1 MLYNI
6 NDKLPAKRLFV
17 AAMQQVIA
25 CFVATVL
32 IPQICGVP
40 IAPAMLGA
48 ALGTLLYQ
56 LFTKG
61 QSPMFISSSGAF
73 VAAVLGALALG
84 TAPNYLAVF
93 IGGLIVCLVYFA
105 VGLAINHFG
114 TDWINKV
121 LPPVVIGPIVA
132 VIGLNLAT
140 FLPTYFQINGQYSLI
155 GFGLGMLTLLITA
168 LISHYG
174 KGFIK
179 NLPFLIAILIVYAFA
194 AILTVCGIPI
204 IDFSVFNG
212 VRLFQMPDFAFL
224 HFGAFDWSLLPQIL
238 LLFLPLSL
246 VTLCEHTS
254 DHKALSA
261 VIGTDLTQKPGLGYT
276 LMGDGAATALGT
288 LIGAM
293 PNTSYGESVGTTGF
307 SKICSK
313 YVITL
318 AAIIM
323 GIAAFIGPL
332 QAFLVSI
339 PSAIFGG
346 CAAILYGYITLS
358 GIRTIKDSNIDLNN
372 NKNVTIIAAVLT
384 LGVSG
389 AVCNFGIV
397 SIGTTAL
404 AMIVGIV
411 LNLILKD
418 KPKFGVNEPATI
430 TFTNTKTGE
439 SFDIKE
445 KPQRGLR
452 AQLNVLDDAA
462 ILEEE

>member
-6 NDKLPAKRLFV
+6 NDRLPAKRLLV

-48 ALGTLLYQ
+48 CLGTLCYQ
-56 LFTKG
+56 LVTRG

-93 IGGLIVCLVYFA
+93 IGGGIVCIVYLA
-105 VGLAINHFG
+105 VGLAINTFG
-114 TDWINKV
+114 TAWINKL

-140 FLPTYFQINGQYSLI
+140 FIPTYFQINGEYSLI

-168 LISHYG
+168 IISHYG

-179 NLPFLIAILIVYAFA
+179 NLPFLVAILIVYGFA
-194 AILTVCGIPI
+194 AILTVCGVKI
-204 IDFSVFNG
+204 IDFSVFTN
-212 VRLFQMPDFAFL
+212 VKIVQVPDFAFM
-224 HFGAFDWSLLPQIL
+224 HASNWDWAWLPQIL

-246 VTLCEHTS
+246 VTIAEHTS

-276 LMGDGAATALGT
+276 LIGDGIATAIGT
-288 LIGAM
+288 FVGAM

-358 GIRTIKDSNIDLNN
+358 GIRTIKDNNIDLND

-389 AVCNFGIV
+389 AVCNFGVV

-411 LNLILKD
+411 LNLILKE
-418 KPKFGVNEPATI
+418 KKNNGERI
-430 TFTNTKTGE
+430 TCK
-439 SFDIKE
+439 D
-445 KPQRGLR
+445 
-452 AQLNVLDDAA
+452 
-462 ILEEE
+462 

>member
-6 NDKLPAKRLFV
+6 NDKLPARRLFV
-17 AAMQQVIA
+17 AALQQVVA

-56 LFTKG
+56 LITKG

-73 VAAVLGALALG
+73 VAAVMGALTLG

-114 TDWINKV
+114 TAWINKL

-140 FLPTYFQINGQYSLI
+140 FLPTYFQVNGQYSLI
-155 GFGLGMLTLLITA
+155 GFGLGMLTLIITA

-179 NLPFLIAILIVYAFA
+179 NLPFLVAIIIVYGFA
-194 AILTVCGIPI
+194 AILTICGVPI
-204 IDFSVFNG
+204 IDFSVFNNISI
-212 VRLFQMPDFAFL
+212 FQIPDFAFM
-224 HFGAFDWSLLPQIL
+224 HFGTWDWTLLPQIL
-238 LLFLPLSL
+238 LLFVPLSL

-276 LMGDGAATALGT
+276 LMGDGAATALGS

-323 GIAAFIGPL
+323 GIAAFFGPL
-332 QAFLVSI
+332 QAFLVSV
-339 PSAIFGG
+339 PSCIFGG

-372 NKNVTIIAAVLT
+372 NKNITILAAVLT

-404 AMIVGIV
+404 AMLVGII

-418 KPKFGVNEPATI
+418 NEK
-430 TFTNTKTGE
+430 TN
-439 SFDIKE
+439 
-445 KPQRGLR
+445 
-452 AQLNVLDDAA
+452 
-462 ILEEE
+462 

>member
-1 MLYNI
+1 MEKNNNDMLYGI
-6 NDKLPAKRLFV
+6 NDRLPIKRLIV
-17 AAMQQVIA
+17 AAIQQVIA

-56 LFTKG
+56 LITRG

-73 VAAVLGALALG
+73 VAAVMGALALG

-93 IGGLIVCLVYFA
+93 IGGLIVCVIYFA

-114 TDWINKV
+114 TAWINKL

-179 NLPFLIAILIVYAFA
+179 NLPFLVAILIVYAFA
-194 AILTVCGIPI
+194 AILTVCGVPV
-204 IDFSVFNG
+204 IDFNVFNG
-212 VRLFQMPDFAFL
+212 VKIFQLPDFSFL
-224 HFGAFDWSLLPQIL
+224 HFGTWDWSYLPQIL

-246 VTLCEHTS
+246 VTIAEHLS

-261 VIGTDLTQKPGLGYT
+261 VIGIDLTQKPGLGYT
-276 LMGDGAATALGT
+276 LIGDGAATALGCF
-288 LIGAM
+288 IGSM

-313 YVITL
+313 YVIAL
-318 AAIIM
+318 AAVIM
-323 GIAAFIGPL
+323 GIGAFLGPL
-332 QAFLVSI
+332 QAFLISI

-346 CAAILYGYITLS
+346 CAAVLYGYITLS
-358 GIRTIKDSNIDLNN
+358 GIRTIISNHIDLVHN
-372 NKNVTIIAAVLT
+372 NKNITIVATVLT

-389 AVCNFGIV
+389 AVCDFGII
-397 SIGTTAL
+397 SFGTTAL
-404 AMIVGIV
+404 AMLVGIV

-418 KPKFGVNEPATI
+418 KPA
-430 TFTNTKTGE
+430 
-439 SFDIKE
+439 
-445 KPQRGLR
+445 RGLR
-452 AQLNVLDDAA
+452 RTTKIID
-462 ILEEE
+462 E

>member
-6 NDKLPAKRLFV
+6 NDKLPAKRLMV
-17 AAMQQVIA
+17 AALQQVIA

-56 LFTKG
+56 LITRG

-73 VAAVLGALALG
+73 VAAVIGALALG

-93 IGGLIVCLVYFA
+93 IGGLIVCAIYFA

-114 TDWINKV
+114 TAWINRL

-140 FLPTYFQINGQYSLI
+140 FLPTYFQVNGQYSLI

-179 NLPFLIAILIVYAFA
+179 NLPFLVAILIVYAFA
-194 AILTVCGIPI
+194 ALLTICGVKV
-204 IDFSVFNG
+204 IDFSVFQN
-212 VRLFQMPDFAFL
+212 VKLFQMPDFAFT
-224 HFGAFDWSLLPQIL
+224 HFGSFDWGLLPQIL

-246 VTLCEHTS
+246 VTICEHTS

-261 VIGTDLTQKPGLGYT
+261 VIGTDLTQNPGLGYT
-276 LMGDGAATALGT
+276 LMGDGAATALGS
-288 LIGAM
+288 LIGAT

-318 AAIIM
+318 AAVIM

-346 CAAILYGYITLS
+346 CATVLYGYITLS
-358 GIRTIKDSNIDLNN
+358 GIRTIMDNHIDLVHN
-372 NKNVTIIAAVLT
+372 NKNITIVAAVLT

-389 AVCNFGIV
+389 AICDFGIV

-404 AMIVGIV
+404 AMIVGVI
-411 LNLILKD
+411 LNLVLKD
-418 KPKFGVNEPATI
+418 KQDGSNIE
-430 TFTNTKTGE
+430 
-439 SFDIKE
+439 E
-445 KPQRGLR
+445 K
-452 AQLNVLDDAA
+452 
-462 ILEEE
+462 

>member
-6 NDKLPAKRLFV
+6 NDKLPIKRLIV
-17 AAMQQVIA
+17 AALQQVIA

-48 ALGTLLYQ
+48 GLGTLIYQ
-56 LFTKG
+56 LITRG

-73 VAAVLGALALG
+73 VAAVIGALGLG
-84 TAPNYLAVF
+84 MAPNYLAVF
-93 IGGLIVCLVYFA
+93 IGGLIVCAIYCG
-105 VGLAINHFG
+105 VGAAINHFG
-114 TDWINKV
+114 TGWINKL

-140 FLPTYFQINGQYSLI
+140 FLPTYFQVGGQYSLI

-174 KGFIK
+174 KGFVK
-179 NLPFLIAILIVYAFA
+179 NLPFLISILIVYAFA
-194 AILTVCGIPI
+194 AILTLCGIPI
-204 IDFSVFNG
+204 IDFSVFKN
-212 VRLFQMPDFAFL
+212 VHLFQMPDFAFK
-224 HFGAFDWSLLPQIL
+224 HFGNWNWSLLPQIL
-238 LLFLPLSL
+238 LLFVPLSL
-246 VTLCEHTS
+246 VTISEHLS

-276 LMGDGAATALGT
+276 LMGDGVATAFGT

-307 SKICSK
+307 SKICSR
-313 YVITL
+313 YVISL

-358 GIRTIKDSNIDLNN
+358 GIRTIKDNNIDLNN

-389 AVCNFGIV
+389 AVCNFGVV

-411 LNLILKD
+411 LNLILKN
-418 KPKFGVNEPATI
+418 KYE
-430 TFTNTKTGE
+430 
-439 SFDIKE
+439 
-445 KPQRGLR
+445 RGLR
-452 AQLNVLDDAA
+452 ANSGIIEDFSA
-462 ILEEE
+462 LEKGVYFNDSENK

>member
-1 MLYNI
+1 MIYNI
-6 NDKLPAKRLFV
+6 NDKLPARRLFV

-48 ALGTLLYQ
+48 ALGTLIYQ

-73 VAAVLGALALG
+73 VAAVMGALALG
-84 TAPNYLAVF
+84 TAPNYLAVG
-93 IGGLIVCLVYFA
+93 IGGILVCIIYCIVGGLINA
-105 VGLAINHFG
+105 KG
-114 TDWINKV
+114 TRWINKV

-140 FLPTYFQINGQYSLI
+140 FIPTYFQINGQYSLI
-155 GFGLGMLTLLITA
+155 GFGLGMLTLIITA

-179 NLPFLIAILIVYAFA
+179 NLPFLVAILIVYAFA
-194 AILTVCGIPI
+194 AILTVCGIQI
-204 IDFSVFNG
+204 IDFSVFKN
-212 VRLFQMPDFAFL
+212 VRLFQLPDFAFL
-224 HFGAFDWSLLPQIL
+224 HMNFGEFNWSWLAQIA
-238 LLFLPLSL
+238 LLFVPLSL
-246 VTLCEHTS
+246 VTICEHTS

-261 VIGTDLTQKPGLGYT
+261 VIGTDLTQKPGLGNT
-276 LMGDGAATALGT
+276 LMGDGVATALGSI
-288 LIGAM
+288 IGAM

-332 QAFLVSI
+332 QAFLISI

-358 GIRTIKDSNIDLNN
+358 GIRTIKDSGIDLND

-389 AVCNFGIV
+389 AVCNFGVV

-411 LNLILKD
+411 LNLILKEKKED
-418 KPKFGVNEPATI
+418 G
-430 TFTNTKTGE
+430 TKE
-439 SFDIKE
+439 I
-445 KPQRGLR
+445 
-452 AQLNVLDDAA
+452 
-462 ILEEE
+462 

>member
-6 NDKLPAKRLFV
+6 NDKLPAKRLIV
-17 AAMQQVIA
+17 AALQQVIA

-56 LFTKG
+56 VITRG

-73 VAAVLGALALG
+73 VAAVIGALSLG
-84 TAPNYLAVF
+84 VAPNYTAVF
-93 IGGLIVCLVYFA
+93 IGGLIVCAIYFA
-105 VGLAINHFG
+105 VGLAITHFG
-114 TDWINKV
+114 TGWINKL

-140 FLPTYFQINGQYSLI
+140 FLPTYFQVNGQYSLI

-179 NLPFLIAILIVYAFA
+179 NLPFLVAILIVYAFA
-194 AILTVCGIPI
+194 ALLTVCGIKV
-204 IDFSVFNG
+204 IDFSVFQN
-212 VRLFQMPDFAFL
+212 VKLFQIPDFAFL
-224 HFGAFDWSLLPQIL
+224 KFSFWDFGFFPQIL

-246 VTLCEHTS
+246 VTIAEHTS

-261 VIGTDLTQKPGLGYT
+261 VIGTDLTQNPGLGYT

-288 LIGAM
+288 FIGAT

-346 CAAILYGYITLS
+346 CATVLYGYITLS
-358 GIRTIKDSNIDLNN
+358 GIRTIKDNDIDLGN
-372 NKNVTIIAAVLT
+372 NKNVTIIASVLT

-389 AVCNFGIV
+389 AVCNFGVV

-411 LNLILKD
+411 LNLILKE
-418 KPKFGVNEPATI
+418 KTNEHT
-430 TFTNTKTGE
+430 
-439 SFDIKE
+439 
-445 KPQRGLR
+445 
-452 AQLNVLDDAA
+452 
-462 ILEEE
+462 

>member
-6 NDKLPAKRLFV
+6 NDKLPAKRLLV

-48 ALGTLLYQ
+48 ALGTLIYQ
-56 LFTKG
+56 LITRG

-73 VAAVLGALALG
+73 VAAVMGALAIG
-84 TAPNYLAVF
+84 TAPNYTAVA
-93 IGGLIVCLVYFA
+93 IGGVLVCIIYCIVGALINA
-105 VGLAINHFG
+105 KG
-114 TDWINKV
+114 TGWINKL

-140 FLPTYFQINGQYSLI
+140 FIPTYFQINGQYSLI
-155 GFGLGMLTLLITA
+155 GFGLGMLTLIITA

-179 NLPFLIAILIVYAFA
+179 NLPFLVAILIVYAFA

-212 VRLFQMPDFAFL
+212 VRLFQVPDFAFL
-224 HFGAFDWSLLPQIL
+224 HMNVGQFQFGWLAQVA
-238 LLFLPLSL
+238 LLFIPLSL
-246 VTLCEHTS
+246 VTICEHTS

-276 LMGDGAATALGT
+276 LMGDGVATAFGSI
-288 LIGAM
+288 IGAM

-318 AAIIM
+318 AAVIM

-332 QAFLVSI
+332 QAFLMSI

-389 AVCNFGIV
+389 AVCNFGVV

-411 LNLILKD
+411 LNLILK
-418 KPKFGVNEPATI
+418 
-430 TFTNTKTGE
+430 
-439 SFDIKE
+439 E
-445 KPQRGLR
+445 KK
-452 AQLNVLDDAA
+452 NV
-462 ILEEE
+462 

>member
-1 MLYNI
+1 M
-6 NDKLPAKRLFV
+6 
-17 AAMQQVIA
+17 
-25 CFVATVL
+25 
-32 IPQICGVP
+32 P

-56 LFTKG
+56 LITRG

-73 VAAVLGALALG
+73 VAAVMGALALG

-93 IGGLIVCLVYFA
+93 IGGLIVCAIYFI

-114 TDWINKV
+114 TEWINKL

-140 FLPTYFQINGQYSLI
+140 FLPTYFQVNGQYSLI

-179 NLPFLIAILIVYAFA
+179 NLPFLVAILIVYAFA
-194 AILTVCGIPI
+194 AILTMCGIPI

-212 VRLFQMPDFAFL
+212 IRLFEVPDFAFL
-224 HFGAFDWSLLPQIL
+224 HFGSFDWSILPQIL
-238 LLFLPLSL
+238 LLFLPLSI
-246 VTLCEHTS
+246 VTICEHTS

-276 LMGDGAATALGT
+276 LMGDGAATALGS

-318 AAIIM
+318 AAVIM

-358 GIRTIKDSNIDLNN
+358 GIRTIKDNNIDLNN

-411 LNLILKD
+411 LNLILKEQT
-418 KPKFGVNEPATI
+418 PPI
-430 TFTNTKTGE
+430 
-439 SFDIKE
+439 
-445 KPQRGLR
+445 RGLR
-452 AQLNVLDDAA
+452 VKTNCIDDYCE
-462 ILEEE
+462 IPPEMITKLTK

>member
-6 NDKLPAKRLFV
+6 NDKLPVKRLIV
-17 AAMQQVIA
+17 AALQQVIA

-56 LFTKG
+56 LFTRG

-73 VAAVLGALALG
+73 VAAVIGALALG
-84 TAPNYLAVF
+84 AAPNYLAVF
-93 IGGLIVCLVYFA
+93 IGGLIVCVVYFA

-114 TDWINKV
+114 TGWINKL

-140 FLPTYFQINGQYSLI
+140 FIPTYFQINGQYSLI
-155 GFGLGMLTLLITA
+155 GFGLGMLTLIITA

-179 NLPFLIAILIVYAFA
+179 NLPFLVSILIVYAFA
-194 AILTVCGIPI
+194 AILTVCGIKI
-204 IDFSVFNG
+204 IDFSVFNN
-212 VRLFQMPDFAFL
+212 VHLFQMPDFAFL
-224 HFGAFDWSLLPQIL
+224 KFGSFDAGLLPQIL

-246 VTLCEHTS
+246 VTICEHTS

-276 LMGDGAATALGT
+276 LIGDGAATALGT
-288 LIGAM
+288 LIGAT

-318 AAIIM
+318 AAVIM

-358 GIRTIKDSNIDLNN
+358 GIRTIKDNNIDLNN
-372 NKNVTIIAAVLT
+372 NKNVTIIASVLT

-389 AVCNFGIV
+389 AVCNFGVV

-404 AMIVGIV
+404 AMLTGVC
-411 LNLILKD
+411 LNLLL
-418 KPKFGVNEPATI
+418 
-430 TFTNTKTGE
+430 
-439 SFDIKE
+439 KE
-445 KPQRGLR
+445 KSK
-452 AQLNVLDDAA
+452 N
-462 ILEEE
+462 

>member
-1 MLYNI
+1 MDNLLYNI
-6 NDKLPAKRLFV
+6 NDKLPIKRLIV
-17 AAMQQVIA
+17 AALQQVIA
-25 CFVATVL
+25 CFVATIL

-56 LFTKG
+56 LFTRG

-73 VAAVLGALALG
+73 VAAVIGALALG
-84 TAPNYLAVF
+84 AAPNYLAVF
-93 IGGLIVCLVYFA
+93 IGGLIVCVIYFV

-114 TDWINKV
+114 TNWINKL

-140 FLPTYFQINGQYSLI
+140 FLPTYFQVNGEYSLI
-155 GFGLGMLTLLITA
+155 GFGLGILTLLITA

-179 NLPFLIAILIVYAFA
+179 NLPFLVAILIVYAFA
-194 AILTVCGIPI
+194 AILTVCGVPI
-204 IDFSVFNG
+204 INFSVFNS
-212 VRLFQMPDFAFL
+212 VKIIQVPDFAFL
-224 HFGAFDWSLLPQIL
+224 KFGTFDWALFPQVL

-246 VTLCEHTS
+246 VTICEHTS

-261 VIGTDLTQKPGLGYT
+261 VIGTDLTQNPGLGYT
-276 LMGDGAATALGT
+276 LMGDGAATALGC
-288 LIGAM
+288 LIGAT

-307 SKICSK
+307 SRICSK
-313 YVITL
+313 YVISL
-318 AAIIM
+318 AALIM
-323 GIAAFIGPL
+323 GAAAFFGPL

-339 PSAIFGG
+339 PSSIFGG

-358 GIRTIKDSNIDLNN
+358 GIRTIMDNHIDLIHN
-372 NKNVTIIAAVLT
+372 NKNITIVASVLT

-389 AVCNFGIV
+389 AVCNFGVV

-404 AMIVGIV
+404 AMIIGII
-411 LNLILKD
+411 LNLVL
-418 KPKFGVNEPATI
+418 
-430 TFTNTKTGE
+430 
-439 SFDIKE
+439 KE
-445 KPQRGLR
+445 K
-452 AQLNVLDDAA
+452 A
-462 ILEEE
+462 

>member
-17 AAMQQVIA
+17 AALQQVIA
-25 CFVATVL
+25 CFVATIL

-48 ALGTLLYQ
+48 AIGTLCYQ
-56 LFTKG
+56 LVTCG

-73 VAAVLGALALG
+73 VAAVIGALALG
-84 TAPNYLAVF
+84 NAPNYTAVA
-93 IGGLIVCLVYFA
+93 IGGILVCLIYCGIGFI
-105 VGLAINHFG
+105 INKKG
-114 TDWINKV
+114 TAWINKL

-179 NLPFLIAILIVYAFA
+179 NLPFLVAILIVYAFSA
-194 AILTVCGIPI
+194 VLTLCGIQV
-204 IDFSVFNG
+204 IDFSVFNN
-212 VRLFQMPDFAFL
+212 VQLFQVPDFAFL
-224 HFGAFDWSLLPQIL
+224 HMDFGGFKVKWFIQVA
-238 LLFLPLSL
+238 LLFIPLSL
-246 VTLCEHTS
+246 VTICEHTS

-261 VIGTDLTQKPGLGYT
+261 VIGADLTQNPGLGYT
-276 LMGDGAATALGT
+276 LMGDGIATALGS

-313 YVITL
+313 YVIML
-318 AAIIM
+318 AAVIM

-389 AVCNFGIV
+389 AVCDFGII

-404 AMIVGIV
+404 AMIMGIV
-411 LNLILKD
+411 LNLVLKEQEQS
-418 KPKFGVNEPATI
+418 NAET
-430 TFTNTKTGE
+430 
-439 SFDIKE
+439 S
-445 KPQRGLR
+445 L
-452 AQLNVLDDAA
+452 
-462 ILEEE
+462 

>member
-1 MLYNI
+1 MIYGI
-6 NDKLPAKRLFV
+6 NDKLPARRLIV
-17 AAMQQVIA
+17 AALQQVIA
-25 CFVATVL
+25 CFVATIL
-32 IPQICGVP
+32 IPTICGVP

-56 LFTKG
+56 LITRG

-73 VAAVLGALALG
+73 VAAVIGALALG
-84 TAPNYLAVF
+84 AAPNYLAVF
-93 IGGLIVCLVYFA
+93 IGGLIVCIVYFA

-114 TDWINKV
+114 TAWINKL

-140 FLPTYFQINGQYSLI
+140 FLPTYFQVNGQYSLI

-179 NLPFLIAILIVYAFA
+179 NLPFLVAILIVYAFA

-204 IDFSVFNG
+204 IDFSVFKG
-212 VRLFQMPDFAFL
+212 VKLFEMPDFAFL
-224 HFGAFDWSLLPQIL
+224 HFSAFDWTLLPQIL

-261 VIGTDLTQKPGLGYT
+261 VIGTDLTQNPGLGYT
-276 LMGDGAATALGT
+276 LMGDGAATALGA

-313 YVITL
+313 YVIAL
-318 AAIIM
+318 AAVIM

-389 AVCNFGIV
+389 AVCDFGVI

-418 KPKFGVNEPATI
+418 QTPPI
-430 TFTNTKTGE
+430 
-439 SFDIKE
+439 
-445 KPQRGLR
+445 RGLR
-452 AQLNVLDDAA
+452 AKTDCIDDYCDIPSETIAE
-462 ILEEE
+462 LTK

>member
-1 MLYNI
+1 MIYGI
-6 NDKLPAKRLFV
+6 NDKLPARRLIV
-17 AAMQQVIA
+17 AALQQVIA
-25 CFVATVL
+25 CFVATIL
-32 IPQICGVP
+32 IPTICGVP

-56 LFTKG
+56 LITRG

-73 VAAVLGALALG
+73 VAAVMGALALG
-84 TAPNYLAVF
+84 AAPNYLAVF
-93 IGGLIVCLVYFA
+93 IGGLIVCIVYFA

-114 TDWINKV
+114 TEWINKL

-140 FLPTYFQINGQYSLI
+140 FLPTYFQVNGQYSLI

-194 AILTVCGIPI
+194 AVLTVCGIPI
-204 IDFSVFNG
+204 IDFSVFKG
-212 VRLFQMPDFAFL
+212 VKLFEMPDFAFL
-224 HFGAFDWSLLPQIL
+224 HFKTFDWTLLPQIL

-276 LMGDGAATALGT
+276 LMGDGAATALGA

-313 YVITL
+313 YVIAL

-323 GIAAFIGPL
+323 GVAAFIGPL

-389 AVCNFGIV
+389 AVCDFGIV

-418 KPKFGVNEPATI
+418 K
-430 TFTNTKTGE
+430 
-439 SFDIKE
+439 
-445 KPQRGLR
+445 
-452 AQLNVLDDAA
+452 
-462 ILEEE
+462 

>member
-1 MLYNI
+1 MEKNNNDMLYGI
-6 NDKLPAKRLFV
+6 NDRLPTKRLIV
-17 AAMQQVIA
+17 AAIQQVIA

-56 LFTKG
+56 LITRG

-73 VAAVLGALALG
+73 VAAVMGALALG

-93 IGGLIVCLVYFA
+93 IGGLIVCAIYFA

-114 TDWINKV
+114 TAWINKL

-179 NLPFLIAILIVYAFA
+179 NLPFLVAILIVYAFA
-194 AILTVCGIPI
+194 AILTVCGVPV
-204 IDFSVFNG
+204 IDFNVFNG
-212 VRLFQMPDFAFL
+212 VKIFQLPDFSFL
-224 HFGAFDWSLLPQIL
+224 HFGTWDWSYLPQIL

-246 VTLCEHTS
+246 VTIAEHLS

-261 VIGTDLTQKPGLGYT
+261 VIGIDLTQKPGLGYT
-276 LMGDGAATALGT
+276 LIGDGAATALGCF
-288 LIGAM
+288 IGSM

-313 YVITL
+313 YVIAL
-318 AAIIM
+318 AAVIM
-323 GIAAFIGPL
+323 GIGAFLGPL
-332 QAFLVSI
+332 QAFLISI
-339 PSAIFGG
+339 PSAVFGG
-346 CAAILYGYITLS
+346 CAAVLYGYITLS
-358 GIRTIKDSNIDLNN
+358 GIRTIISNHIDLVHN
-372 NKNVTIIAAVLT
+372 NKNITIVATVLT

-389 AVCNFGIV
+389 AVCDFGII
-397 SIGTTAL
+397 SFGTTAL
-404 AMIVGIV
+404 AMLVGII
-411 LNLILKD
+411 LNLILK
-418 KPKFGVNEPATI
+418 
-430 TFTNTKTGE
+430 
-439 SFDIKE
+439 E
-445 KPQRGLR
+445 KK
-452 AQLNVLDDAA
+452 AA
-462 ILEEE
+462 

>member
-1 MLYNI
+1 MEKNNNDMLYGI
-6 NDKLPAKRLFV
+6 NDRLPTKRLIV
-17 AAMQQVIA
+17 AAIQQVIA

-56 LFTKG
+56 LITRG

-73 VAAVLGALALG
+73 VAAVMGALALG

-93 IGGLIVCLVYFA
+93 IGGLIVCAIYFA

-114 TDWINKV
+114 TAWINKL

-194 AILTVCGIPI
+194 AILTVCGVPI
-204 IDFSVFNG
+204 IDFNVFNG
-212 VRLFQMPDFAFL
+212 VKIFQLPDFAFL
-224 HFGAFDWSLLPQIL
+224 HFGTWDWSPLPQIL

-246 VTLCEHTS
+246 VTIAEHLS

-276 LMGDGAATALGT
+276 LMGDGAATALGCF
-288 LIGAM
+288 IGNM

-313 YVITL
+313 YVIAL
-318 AAIIM
+318 AAVIM
-323 GIAAFIGPL
+323 GIGAFLGPL
-332 QAFLVSI
+332 QAFLISI

-346 CAAILYGYITLS
+346 CAAVLYGYITLS
-358 GIRTIKDSNIDLNN
+358 GIRTIISNHIDLVHN
-372 NKNVTIIAAVLT
+372 NKNITIVATVLT

-389 AVCNFGIV
+389 AVCDFGII
-397 SIGTTAL
+397 SFGTTAL
-404 AMIVGIV
+404 AMLVGII
-411 LNLILKD
+411 LNLILK
-418 KPKFGVNEPATI
+418 
-430 TFTNTKTGE
+430 
-439 SFDIKE
+439 E
-445 KPQRGLR
+445 KK
-452 AQLNVLDDAA
+452 AA
-462 ILEEE
+462 

>member
-1 MLYNI
+1 MMNNMLYGI
-6 NDKLPAKRLFV
+6 NDKLPTKRLIV
-17 AAMQQVIA
+17 AALQQVIA
-25 CFVATVL
+25 CFVATIL
-32 IPQICGVP
+32 IPQICGLP

-48 ALGTLLYQ
+48 GIGTLIYQ
-56 LFTKG
+56 LFTRG

-73 VAAVLGALALG
+73 VAAVIGALALG
-84 TAPNYLAVF
+84 SAPNYTAVL
-93 IGGLIVCLVYFA
+93 IGGAIVCIVYCII
-105 VGLAINHFG
+105 GLAINHFG
-114 TDWINKV
+114 TDWINKL

-140 FLPTYFQINGQYSLI
+140 FIPTYFQVNGQYSLL

-179 NLPFLIAILIVYAFA
+179 NLPFLFAILIVYCFA
-194 AILTVCGIPI
+194 AILTLCGIPI
-204 IDFSVFNG
+204 INFAAFKG
-212 VRLFQMPDFAFL
+212 VRLIQIPDFTFL
-224 HFGAFDWSLLPQIL
+224 HLNAFNWALLPQVL

-246 VTLCEHTS
+246 VTFSEHTS

-261 VIGTDLTQKPGLGYT
+261 VINKDLTQEPGLGN
-276 LMGDGAATALGT
+276 T
-288 LIGAM
+288 LIGDGVATLFGCFFAGL

-307 SKICSK
+307 SRICSK

-323 GIAAFIGPL
+323 GIAAFFGPL

-339 PSAIFGG
+339 PSCIFGG
-346 CAAILYGYITLS
+346 CAAVLYGYITLS
-358 GIRTIKDSNIDLNN
+358 GIRTIKDNDIDLNN
-372 NKNVTIIAAVLT
+372 NKNIIILAAVLT

-389 AVCNFGIV
+389 AVCNFGVV

-411 LNLILKD
+411 LNLILK
-418 KPKFGVNEPATI
+418 E
-430 TFTNTKTGE
+430 
-439 SFDIKE
+439 E
-445 KPQRGLR
+445 K
-452 AQLNVLDDAA
+452 AA
-462 ILEEE
+462 

>member
-6 NDKLPAKRLFV
+6 NDKLPAKRLLV

-56 LFTKG
+56 LITRG

-73 VAAVLGALALG
+73 VAAVIGALALG

-93 IGGLIVCLVYFA
+93 IGGSIVCIVYLA
-105 VGLAINHFG
+105 VGLAINTFG
-114 TDWINKV
+114 TAWINKL

-140 FLPTYFQINGQYSLI
+140 FIPTYFQVNGEYSLI

-179 NLPFLIAILIVYAFA
+179 NLPFLVAILIVYAFA
-194 AILTVCGIPI
+194 AILTVCGVKI
-204 IDFSVFNG
+204 IDFSVFTN
-212 VRLFQMPDFAFL
+212 VKIVQVPDFAFT
-224 HFGAFDWSLLPQIL
+224 HASNWDWAWLPQIL

-246 VTLCEHTS
+246 VTIAEHTS

-276 LMGDGAATALGT
+276 LIGDGIATAVGT
-288 LIGAM
+288 FVGAM

-358 GIRTIKDSNIDLNN
+358 GIRTIKDNNIDLNN
-372 NKNVTIIAAVLT
+372 NKNVTIIASVLT

-389 AVCNFGIV
+389 AVCNFGVV
-397 SIGTTAL
+397 SIGTTAI
-404 AMIVGIV
+404 AMIVGII
-411 LNLILKD
+411 LNLILK
-418 KPKFGVNEPATI
+418 
-430 TFTNTKTGE
+430 
-439 SFDIKE
+439 E
-445 KPQRGLR
+445 KKY
-452 AQLNVLDDAA
+452 D
-462 ILEEE
+462 

>member
-6 NDKLPAKRLFV
+6 NDRLPVKRLLV

-93 IGGLIVCLVYFA
+93 IGGIIVCLVYFA

-114 TDWINKV
+114 TGWINRV

-168 LISHYG
+168 IISHYG

-179 NLPFLIAILIVYAFA
+179 NLPFLVAILIVYAFA

-212 VRLFQMPDFAFL
+212 VKLFQMPDFAFL
-224 HFGAFDWSLLPQIL
+224 HFGTWDWALLPQIL

-276 LMGDGAATALGT
+276 LMGDGAATMLGT
-288 LIGAM
+288 FIGAM

-372 NKNVTIIAAVLT
+372 NKNITILAAVLT

-389 AVCNFGIV
+389 AVCNFGVV

-404 AMIVGIV
+404 AMIIGII
-411 LNLILKD
+411 LNLILK
-418 KPKFGVNEPATI
+418 E
-430 TFTNTKTGE
+430 
-439 SFDIKE
+439 E
-445 KPQRGLR
+445 K
-452 AQLNVLDDAA
+452 AV
-462 ILEEE
+462 